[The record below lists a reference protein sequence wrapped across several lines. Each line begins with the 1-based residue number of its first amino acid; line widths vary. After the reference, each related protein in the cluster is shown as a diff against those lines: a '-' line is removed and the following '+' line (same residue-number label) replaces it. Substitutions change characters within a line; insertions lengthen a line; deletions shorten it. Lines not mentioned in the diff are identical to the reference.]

1 MQLIRRGDRGAAA
14 AEVRGVLIALGLLPA
29 GRPDGAFDADCELA
43 LRDFQQR
50 RGLIVD
56 GLVGDET
63 YRALSAARWRLG
75 DRVLYRR
82 LSTPLVGDDV
92 SALQDRL
99 LELGYDAG
107 RPDGIFGVR
116 TERALFAFQRERG
129 IDLDGTCGPGTL
141 RALHQLGRKVVGGR
155 PQYMRETEV
164 LHHRGP
170 ALTGKRIVV
179 DPGHGGEDSGQVA
192 GGVSEAD
199 VMWDLA
205 ARVEGRLVAVGVRAD
220 LTRGRDTG
228 STDAARAAFANASGA
243 DLLLS
248 LHADA
253 NRNPAAGGVATYH
266 FGNGL
271 GDTSTVGERL
281 AGLVLREVV
290 ARTGLVD
297 CRTHGKSWELLR
309 LTRMPAVRLELG
321 YLTSPADRER
331 LEDPAFRDLVAEA
344 LLVSVQRLY
353 LAGDADEP
361 TGTLHLPMVPAAA
374 HPG

>member
-1 MQLIRRGDRGAAA
+1 MQLIRRGDRGPAA
-14 AEVRGVLIALGLLPA
+14 AEVRTTLVALGLLAEGGPA
-29 GRPDGAFDADCELA
+29 DELDHACELA
-43 LRDFQQR
+43 VREFQQR
-50 RGLIVD
+50 RGLIAD
-56 GLVGDET
+56 GLVGPET
-63 YRALSAARWRLG
+63 YRALSGARWRLG
-75 DRVLYRR
+75 DRVLVRS
-82 LSTPLVGDDV
+82 LSAPLVGDDV
-92 SALQDRL
+92 TALQDRL

-116 TERALFAFQRERG
+116 TERALLAFQRECG
-129 IDLDGTCGPGTL
+129 IALDGTCGPATL
-141 RALHQLGRKVVGGR
+141 RALRQLGRKVVGGR
-155 PQYMRETEV
+155 PQYLREAEV

-170 ALTGKRIVV
+170 ALHGKRIVV
-179 DPGHGGEDSGQVA
+179 DPGHGGSDAGEVA
-192 GGVSEAD
+192 GGIREAD

-228 STDAARAAFANASGA
+228 ATDAERAAFANATGA

-253 NRNPAAGGVATYH
+253 HRNPQASGVATYH

-281 AGLVLREVV
+281 AGLVLREIV
-290 ARTGLVD
+290 ARTGLRD

-321 YLTSPADRER
+321 YLTSPLDRER
-331 LEDPAFRDLVAEA
+331 LSDPAFRDVVAEA

-353 LAGDADEP
+353 LASDADQP
-361 TGTLHLPMVPAAA
+361 TGTLRLPLVPAIAQS
-374 HPG
+374 G